1 MLHID
6 GSDFAKKGTN
16 SVGVALTYY
25 GISGNT
31 KKCQA
36 GCYLANLA
44 TNESGHMLSGMI
56 FFKKVNLLWVWSA
69 TKFVGISVVLAYV
82 I

>member
-36 GCYLANLA
+36 GCSLATLA
-44 TNESGHMLSGMI
+44 TNESGHM
-56 FFKKVNLLWVWSA
+56 
-69 TKFVGISVVLAYV
+69 
-82 I
+82 